1 MTGKRKNNGLG
12 PGKMVK
18 NIGKVGFTKS
28 EWENFLKLQDMMDG
42 TAGYV
47 AGKAIND
54 LARRKGL

>member
-1 MTGKRKNNGLG
+1 MAAKRKNNGLG
-12 PGKMVK
+12 PGKLCK
-18 NIGKVGFTKS
+18 NICQVGFTKS
-28 EWENFLKLQDMMDG
+28 EFAKFQKLQDMMDG

>member
-1 MTGKRKNNGLG
+1 MGRKRKNNGLG
-12 PGKMVK
+12 PGKLCKSICQVP
-18 NIGKVGFTKS
+18 FTKS
-28 EWENFLKLQDMMDG
+28 EFAKFQKLQDMMDG